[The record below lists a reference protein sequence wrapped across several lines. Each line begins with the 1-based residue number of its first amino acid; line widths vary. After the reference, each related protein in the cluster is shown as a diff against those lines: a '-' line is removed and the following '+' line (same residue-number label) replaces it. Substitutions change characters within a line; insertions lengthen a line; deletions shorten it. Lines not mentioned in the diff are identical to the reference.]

1 MALLEFVIIGL
12 IFKQRR
18 KTNHFAALHIAQI
31 FKALDNGRK
40 QLGLSFRTSQSTTAR
55 HKKMSIIRNDG
66 VFVIKL
72 KRFIEALAKFGQVL
86 QRTTQERNMTAN
98 RTTTCQTGN
107 GLRNNALE
115 NRCSNIFFFS
125 SLVQKGLYVGLG
137 EYATAT
143 SNRIQHRMMLSELIQ
158 PRCVSVQKRGH
169 LIDECTGTTSART
182 VHALLDA
189 IIEVDDLSVFAAK
202 LNSNIGLGDKRF
214 NCRFGSDNFLNEF
227 DTEPL
232 GKQQTTGASD
242 GHRNLFIGELHC
254 RFLQYLQ
261 HRCTHIGVMASI
273 DRIDDLIVF
282 VQNCNFYRG

>member
-1 MALLEFVIIGL
+1 M
-12 IFKQRR
+12 
-18 KTNHFAALHIAQI
+18 
-31 FKALDNGRK
+31 
-40 QLGLSFRTSQSTTAR
+40 
-55 HKKMSIIRNDG
+55 
-66 VFVIKL
+66 FVIKL

-86 QRTTQERNMTAN
+86 QRTAEERNMTAN

-107 GLRNNALE
+107 SLCNNALE

-125 SLVQKGLYVGLG
+125 PLVQKGLYVGLS

-143 SNRIQHRMMLSELIQ
+143 SNRIQHRMVLSKLIQ
-158 PRCVSVQKRGH
+158 SRCVSVQKRGH
-169 LIDECTGTTSART
+169 LIDECAGTTSART
-182 VHALLDA
+182 VHTLFDA
-189 IIEVDDLSVFAAK
+189 IIEVDDLSVFATK
-202 LNSNIGLGDKRF
+202 LDSNIGLGDKRF
-214 NCRFGSDNFLNEF
+214 NCRFGSDYFLNEF

-242 GHRNLFIGELHC
+242 GHCNLFIGKLRC

-261 HRCTHIGVMASI
+261 HRRTHIRVVTSI